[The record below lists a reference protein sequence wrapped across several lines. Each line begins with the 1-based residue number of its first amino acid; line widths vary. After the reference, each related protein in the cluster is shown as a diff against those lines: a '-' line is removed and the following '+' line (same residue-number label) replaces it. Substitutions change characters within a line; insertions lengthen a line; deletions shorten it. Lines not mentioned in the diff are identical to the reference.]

1 MSKNIFLF
9 TTGVLLLILITPN
22 IFNSVEAHEGAGVG
36 WLLSYHVSG
45 DLTLQP
51 DQSLPQWM
59 EVKAVKFPSL
69 DGSTMTLMSVN
80 NSTYAVFLISRTLN
94 STEGSGVVIA
104 FEGSGINGSDD
115 TWSIIGGKQVTPLDP
130 TVKTRS
136 SIEHGKFTA
145 TFGRELTS
153 GNFLMKV
160 GTAYDS
166 FVKATSWNNGTN
178 LDSINLD
185 SLKHWDFELLPQ
197 IDEYP
202 KLPIVISAALVGTT
216 GIFIIYETRRQSH

>member
-22 IFNSVEAHEGAGVG
+22 IFNSAEAHEGAGVG

-59 EVKAVKFPSL
+59 EAKAVKFPSL

-80 NSTYAVFLISRTLN
+80 NTTYTVFLISRTLN

-136 SIEHGKFTA
+136 S
-145 TFGRELTS
+145 
-153 GNFLMKV
+153 
-160 GTAYDS
+160 
-166 FVKATSWNNGTN
+166 
-178 LDSINLD
+178 
-185 SLKHWDFELLPQ
+185 
-197 IDEYP
+197 
-202 KLPIVISAALVGTT
+202 
-216 GIFIIYETRRQSH
+216 

>member
-1 MSKNIFLF
+1 MKSISFLIFLVLF
-9 TTGVLLLILITPN
+9 LLATGL
-22 IFNSVEAHEGAGVG
+22 NSPRAAQAHEGAGAG

-59 EVKAVKFPSL
+59 ETKAVKFPSL
-69 DGSTMTLMSVN
+69 DGSPMTLMSVN
-80 NSTYAVFLISRTLN
+80 NSTYAVFLVSRTLN

-104 FEGSGINGSDD
+104 FEGAGINGSDD
-115 TWSIIGGKQVTPLDP
+115 AWSIIDGKQVTPLDP
-130 TVKTRS
+130 SVKTRS

-145 TFGRELTS
+145 TFGRELES
-153 GNFLMKV
+153 GKFAMKV
-160 GTAYDS
+160 GATYDS
-166 FVKATSWNNGTN
+166 FVKATSWNNGTS

-185 SLKHWDFELLPQ
+185 SLKHWDLELLPP

-202 KLPIVISAALVGTT
+202 KLPIEISAALVGTT
-216 GIFIIYETRRQSH
+216 AIFIVYETRRQSH